1 MAFHVDPFVLEPL
14 CHKPYVVEVV
24 TIKIYQT
31 ILVAPYIWD
40 GSSSDE
46 IQQWIA
52 VIKFLEPELPH
63 NQIILI
69 ADLAA

>member
-1 MAFHVDPFVLEPL
+1 
-14 CHKPYVVEVV
+14 VEVV